1 MKIVVVGASG
11 RIGARIVSEAANRG
25 HEVTAVA
32 RHVENIPANNAVKVV
47 EADAGNVDE
56 LAKLLEGQ
64 DALVSSISPRGNNDA
79 DSYLETIKA
88 ILESAKQSN
97 VPYTLIVGGLSNL
110 FAPDG
115 IRILDKMK
123 DVVPEPLRMEIT
135 TVAEARKL
143 VENSD
148 INWTFFC
155 PGGLIDPGE
164 RTGHFTVGG
173 EQAAFNFG
181 DGTKI
186 SMEDYAVAA
195 IDELE
200 NPQYERKLFHA
211 YYAE

>member
-1 MKIVVVGASG
+1 MKIVVIGASG
-11 RIGARIVSEAANRG
+11 GIGSRIVSEAANRG
-25 HEVTAVA
+25 HDVLAVA
-32 RHVENIPANNAVKVV
+32 RHVENIPANNSVKVMQV
-47 EADAGNVDE
+47 DARNVDE
-56 LAKLLEGQ
+56 LAKVLEGQ

-79 DSYLETIKA
+79 DSYLETVKA
-88 ILESAKQSN
+88 IILAAKQSKI
-97 VPYTLIVGGLSNL
+97 PYILVVGGLSNL

-143 VENSD
+143 LEQSD
-148 INWTFFC
+148 IKWTFFC
-155 PGGLIDPGE
+155 PGGMIEPGE
-164 RTGHFTVGG
+164 RTGKYTIGG
-173 EQAAFNFG
+173 DHASFDFG

-186 SMEDYAVAA
+186 STEDYAIAA

-211 YYAE
+211 YNG